1 MAGVKITDLPILSE
15 PATDDVLY
23 IVDATDNT
31 SKQIS
36 FGNVKGALDIDS
48 GLFTPTAT
56 DLVGLD
62 SVNIYEGTWL
72 RVGESVT
79 FGFYFETQLLGG
91 NTTGSFTI
99 DLPQII
105 NNFAIQKSNSWLCTE
120 SQKPL
125 GTEAVAAGQN
135 DGTQS
140 VTIGINGYDAG
151 TGGKANFIGIY
162 KR

>member
-56 DLVGLD
+56 DVGNMASPD
-62 SVNIYEGTWL
+62 IYEGTWL

-79 FGFYFETQLLGG
+79 FGFYFQFQLDIGETSGF
-91 NTTGSFTI
+91 FTI
-99 DLPQII
+99 DLPQMV
-105 NNFAIQKSNSWLCTE
+105 NNFAVQKSNSYVCAE
-120 SQKPL
+120 SQKQL
-125 GTEAVAAGQN
+125 GTEAVFVGQN

-140 VTIGINGYDAG
+140 VSISINGYDVG
-151 TGGKANFIGIY
+151 QGGKVNFIGIY